1 MDLMSYIDKGGVI
14 VYILILLN
22 IIGFT
27 IILWKFF
34 TLPRKNKILIN
45 ITNKI
50 NTNNSIPAQIEY
62 EVKKLEAG
70 LTVIKNIAII
80 SPLLGLLG
88 TVIGVYISFE
98 EITAKG
104 LGDPTIFSNG
114 IGIALITTIAGI
126 IVAIPHQI
134 AYNHFIAM
142 IDKIEL
148 KAKKEIVGNNYDLS
162 HSSYK
167 DPVYEEVQ
175 YDDPKDILETLSNL
189 ENDIQT
195 ELSKIKSLY
204 Q

>member
-1 MDLMSYIDKGGVI
+1 MDLMTYIDKGGII
-14 VYILILLN
+14 VYILVVLN

-34 TLPRKNKILIN
+34 TLPRKNKIISEIKKK
-45 ITNKI
+45 ITKDS
-50 NTNNSIPAQIEY
+50 SIAAQIEY
-62 EVKKLEAG
+62 EVKKLDSG

-88 TVIGVYISFE
+88 TVIGVYMSFE
-98 EITAKG
+98 EITVKG

-148 KAKKEIVGNNYDLS
+148 KVKKELVGNN
-162 HSSYK
+162 
-167 DPVYEEVQ
+167 
-175 YDDPKDILETLSNL
+175 
-189 ENDIQT
+189 
-195 ELSKIKSLY
+195 
-204 Q
+204 